1 MTENRFRKITG
12 ALFSFSRRESRRV
25 LLLLPLLV
33 VLCLLFVRVD
43 RPRFEQSFT
52 RYSDRVLDSM
62 QNVRT
67 SYNNGINK
75 YFSKND
81 APNEKGRTSLDRM
94 IADSSNDTEEAS
106 GVSVADGK
114 QYKLFR
120 FDPNTVSLKEL
131 VMLGFSPKQAQVILN
146 YRQAG
151 AVFRVKRDFARC
163 YTVSSQ
169 KYAELEPYIEIG
181 EPYRTPVHDKY
192 PQTDLPPSAKENGLN
207 KSNESQGEDNLTRSK
222 TLDDADQEKVNAERI
237 PQPILIELNE
247 ADSATL
253 VAIRGIG
260 PLTAGRVIRYRDA
273 LGGFASVE
281 QLQEIQ
287 GMTERNYLMIR
298 QQIFVDSSKIQ
309 KIDINFA
316 LPLQLRDHPYLPER
330 VLNRLLNFASP
341 KRMQGHPYLPPKVLN
356 KILKYRQLK
365 GGWSSTKELIEQH
378 ILPAELAVKL
388 DPYFSFGSN

>member
-43 RPRFEQSFT
+43 RPRFEQSYT

-62 QNVRT
+62 QSVRT
-67 SYNNGINK
+67 SHNNRTNK
-75 YFSKND
+75 YFSGNG
-81 APNEKGRTSLDRM
+81 APNEKGRTHLDRM
-94 IADSSNDTEEAS
+94 IADSSNDTEEDS
-106 GVSVADGK
+106 GVSFAVGK
-114 QYKLFR
+114 QHKLFR

-131 VMLGFSPKQAQVILN
+131 VMLGLSPKQAQVILN

-151 AVFRVKRDFARC
+151 AVFRVKSDFARC

-181 EPYRTPVHDKY
+181 EPYRKPVHDKY
-192 PQTDLPPSAKENGLN
+192 PQTDLPPSAKVNGLN

-222 TLDDADQEKVNAERI
+222 TLDDADLGKTNTERT
-237 PQPILIELNE
+237 PQPVLIELNG

-316 LPLQLRDHPYLPER
+316 
-330 VLNRLLNFASP
+330 SP

>member
-12 ALFSFSRRESRRV
+12 VLFSFSRRESRRV

-43 RPRFEQSFT
+43 RPRFEQSYT

-62 QNVRT
+62 QSVRT
-67 SYNNGINK
+67 SYNNGTNK

-81 APNEKGRTSLDRM
+81 APNEKGRTYLDRM
-94 IADSSNDTEEAS
+94 IADSSNDTEESS

-131 VMLGFSPKQAQVILN
+131 VMLGLSPKQAQVILN

-151 AVFRVKRDFARC
+151 AVFRVKSDFARC

-181 EPYRTPVHDKY
+181 EPYRKPVHDKY
-192 PQTDLPPSAKENGLN
+192 PQTDLPPSVKVNGLN

-222 TLDDADQEKVNAERI
+222 TLDDADLGKTNTERT
-237 PQPILIELNE
+237 PQPVLIELNG

-316 LPLQLRDHPYLPER
+316 
-330 VLNRLLNFASP
+330 SP

>member
-1 MTENRFRKITG
+1 MGVTENRFRKITG

-43 RPRFEQSFT
+43 RPRFEQSYT

-62 QNVRT
+62 QSVRT
-67 SYNNGINK
+67 SHNNRTNK
-75 YFSKND
+75 YFSGNG
-81 APNEKGRTSLDRM
+81 APNEKERTRLDRM
-94 IADSSNDTEEAS
+94 IAGSSNDTEESS
-106 GVSVADGK
+106 GVSVAVGK
-114 QYKLFR
+114 QHKLFR
-120 FDPNTVSLKEL
+120 FDPN
-131 VMLGFSPKQAQVILN
+131 
-146 YRQAG
+146 
-151 AVFRVKRDFARC
+151 
-163 YTVSSQ
+163 
-169 KYAELEPYIEIG
+169 IEIG
-181 EPYRTPVHDKY
+181 EPYRKPVHDKY
-192 PQTDLPPSAKENGLN
+192 PQTDLPPSVKVNGLN

-222 TLDDADQEKVNAERI
+222 TLDDADLGKTNTERT
-237 PQPILIELNE
+237 PQPVLIELNG

-316 LPLQLRDHPYLPER
+316 
-330 VLNRLLNFASP
+330 SP

>member
-12 ALFSFSRRESRRV
+12 VLFSFSRRESRRV

-43 RPRFEQSFT
+43 RPRFEQSYT

-62 QNVRT
+62 QSVRT
-67 SYNNGINK
+67 SHNNRTNK
-75 YFSKND
+75 YFSGNG
-81 APNEKGRTSLDRM
+81 APNEKGRTHLDRM
-94 IADSSNDTEEAS
+94 IADSSNDTEEDS
-106 GVSVADGK
+106 GVSVAVGK

-151 AVFRVKRDFARC
+151 AVFRVKSDFARC

-181 EPYRTPVHDKY
+181 EPYRKPVHDKY
-192 PQTDLPPSAKENGLN
+192 PQTDLPPSAKKVNGFD
-207 KSNESQGEDNLTRSK
+207 KSNESKGENNLTRSK
-222 TLDDADQEKVNAERI
+222 TLDDTDQEKVNAERT
-237 PQPILIELNE
+237 PQPVLIELNGV
-247 ADSATL
+247 DSATL

-260 PLTAGRVIRYRDA
+260 PLTAGRIIRYREA

-309 KIDINFA
+309 KIDI
-316 LPLQLRDHPYLPER
+316 
-330 VLNRLLNFASP
+330 NFASP

>member
-1 MTENRFRKITG
+1 MGVTENRFRKITG

-43 RPRFEQSFT
+43 RPRFEQSYT

-62 QNVRT
+62 QSVRT
-67 SYNNGINK
+67 SHNNRTNK
-75 YFSKND
+75 YFSGNG
-81 APNEKGRTSLDRM
+81 APNEKGRTHLDRM
-94 IADSSNDTEEAS
+94 IADSSNDTEEDS
-106 GVSVADGK
+106 GVSVAVGK

-181 EPYRTPVHDKY
+181 EPYRKPVHDKY
-192 PQTDLPPSAKENGLN
+192 PQTDLPPSVKVNGLN

-222 TLDDADQEKVNAERI
+222 TLDDADLGKTNTERT
-237 PQPILIELNE
+237 PQPVLIELNG

-260 PLTAGRVIRYRDA
+260 PLTAGRIIRYREA

-309 KIDINFA
+309 KIDI
-316 LPLQLRDHPYLPER
+316 
-330 VLNRLLNFASP
+330 NFASP

>member
-1 MTENRFRKITG
+1 MGVTENRFRKITG

-43 RPRFEQSFT
+43 RPRFEQSYT

-62 QNVRT
+62 QSVRT
-67 SYNNGINK
+67 SHNNGTNK
-75 YFSKND
+75 YFSGNG
-81 APNEKGRTSLDRM
+81 APNEKGRTHLDRM
-94 IADSSNDTEEAS
+94 IADSSNDTEESS

-151 AVFRVKRDFARC
+151 AVFRVKSDFARC

-181 EPYRTPVHDKY
+181 DSYRKPVHDKY
-192 PQTDLPPSAKENGLN
+192 PQTDLPPSVKVNGLN

-222 TLDDADQEKVNAERI
+222 TLDDADLGKTNTERT
-237 PQPILIELNE
+237 PQPVLIELNG

-316 LPLQLRDHPYLPER
+316 
-330 VLNRLLNFASP
+330 SP

>member
-43 RPRFEQSFT
+43 RPRFEQSYT

-62 QNVRT
+62 QSVRT
-67 SYNNGINK
+67 SYNNGTNK

-81 APNEKGRTSLDRM
+81 APNEKGRTYLDRM
-94 IADSSNDTEEAS
+94 IADSSNDTEESS

-151 AVFRVKRDFARC
+151 AVFRVKSDFARC

-181 EPYRTPVHDKY
+181 DSYRKPVHDKY
-192 PQTDLPPSAKENGLN
+192 PQTDLPPSVKVNGLN

-222 TLDDADQEKVNAERI
+222 TLDDADLGKTNTERT
-237 PQPILIELNE
+237 PQPVLIELNG

-330 VLNRLLNFASP
+330 VLNRLL
-341 KRMQGHPYLPPKVLN
+341 
-356 KILKYRQLK
+356 KYRQLK
-365 GGWSSTKELIEQH
+365 GGWRSIRDLTEQH
-378 ILPAELAVKL
+378 IISEQQAEKL
-388 DPYFSFGSN
+388 SPYLCFRVQ

>member
-1 MTENRFRKITG
+1 MGVTENRFRKITG

-43 RPRFEQSFT
+43 RPRFEQSYT

-62 QNVRT
+62 QSVRT
-67 SYNNGINK
+67 SHNNRTNK
-75 YFSKND
+75 YFSGNG
-81 APNEKGRTSLDRM
+81 APNEKGRTHLDRM
-94 IADSSNDTEEAS
+94 IADSSNDTEEDS

-131 VMLGFSPKQAQVILN
+131 VMLGLSPKQAQVILN

-151 AVFRVKRDFARC
+151 AVFRVKSDFARC

-181 EPYRTPVHDKY
+181 EPYRKPVHDKY
-192 PQTDLPPSAKENGLN
+192 PQTDLPPSAKVNGFD
-207 KSNESQGEDNLTRSK
+207 KSNESKGENNLTRSK
-222 TLDDADQEKVNAERI
+222 TLDDTDQEKVNAERT
-237 PQPILIELNE
+237 PQPVLIELNGV
-247 ADSATL
+247 DSATL

-260 PLTAGRVIRYRDA
+260 PLTAGRIIRYREA

-309 KIDINFA
+309 KIDI
-316 LPLQLRDHPYLPER
+316 
-330 VLNRLLNFASP
+330 NFASP

>member
-1 MTENRFRKITG
+1 MTENRFRKIIG

-43 RPRFEQSFT
+43 RPRFEQSYT

-62 QNVRT
+62 QSVRT
-67 SYNNGINK
+67 SHNNRTNK
-75 YFSKND
+75 YFSGNG
-81 APNEKGRTSLDRM
+81 APNEKGRTHLDRM
-94 IADSSNDTEEAS
+94 IADSSNDTEEDS
-106 GVSVADGK
+106 GVSFAVGK
-114 QYKLFR
+114 QHKLFR

-131 VMLGFSPKQAQVILN
+131 VMLGLSPKQAQVILN

-151 AVFRVKRDFARC
+151 AVFRVKSDFARC

-181 EPYRTPVHDKY
+181 EPYRKPVHDKY
-192 PQTDLPPSAKENGLN
+192 PQTDLPPSAKVNGFD
-207 KSNESQGEDNLTRSK
+207 KSNESKGENNLTRSK
-222 TLDDADQEKVNAERI
+222 TLDDTDQEKVNAERT
-237 PQPILIELNE
+237 PQPVLIELNGV
-247 ADSATL
+247 DSATL

-260 PLTAGRVIRYRDA
+260 PLTAGRIIRYREA

-309 KIDINFA
+309 KIDI
-316 LPLQLRDHPYLPER
+316 
-330 VLNRLLNFASP
+330 NFASP

>member
-43 RPRFEQSFT
+43 RPRFEQSYT

-62 QNVRT
+62 QKVRT

-81 APNEKGRTSLDRM
+81 AQNEKGRTRLDRM
-94 IADSSNDTEEAS
+94 IADSSNDTEEVS

-151 AVFRVKRDFARC
+151 AVFRVKSDFARC

-181 EPYRTPVHDKY
+181 DSYRKPVHDKY
-192 PQTDLPPSAKENGLN
+192 PQTDLPPSTKVNGFD
-207 KSNESQGEDNLTRSK
+207 KSNESQDEGKLTRSK
-222 TLDDADQEKVNAERI
+222 TLDDDQEKVNEERT
-237 PQPILIELNE
+237 PQPVLIELNG

-260 PLTAGRVIRYRDA
+260 PLTAGRIIRYREA

-309 KIDINFA
+309 KIDI
-316 LPLQLRDHPYLPER
+316 
-330 VLNRLLNFASP
+330 NFASP

>member
-43 RPRFEQSFT
+43 RPRFEQSYT

-62 QNVRT
+62 QSVRT
-67 SYNNGINK
+67 SYNNGTNK

-81 APNEKGRTSLDRM
+81 APNEKGRTYLDRM
-94 IADSSNDTEEAS
+94 IADSSNDTEESS

-151 AVFRVKRDFARC
+151 AVFRVKSDFARC

-169 KYAELEPYIEIG
+169 KYAKLEPYIEIG
-181 EPYRTPVHDKY
+181 DSYRKPVHDKY
-192 PQTDLPPSAKENGLN
+192 PQTDLPPSAKVNGFD
-207 KSNESQGEDNLTRSK
+207 KSNESQDEGKLTRSK
-222 TLDDADQEKVNAERI
+222 TLDDDQEKVNAERT
-237 PQPILIELNE
+237 PQPVLIELNG

-260 PLTAGRVIRYRDA
+260 PLTAGRIIRYREA

-309 KIDINFA
+309 KIDI
-316 LPLQLRDHPYLPER
+316 
-330 VLNRLLNFASP
+330 NFASP

>member
-1 MTENRFRKITG
+1 MTENRFRKIIG

-43 RPRFEQSFT
+43 RPRFEQSYT

-67 SYNNGINK
+67 SYNNGTNK

-81 APNEKGRTSLDRM
+81 AQNEKGTRLNRK
-94 IADSSNDTEEAS
+94 IADSSNDTEEDS
-106 GVSVADGK
+106 GVSVAVGK
-114 QYKLFR
+114 QHKLFR

-131 VMLGFSPKQAQVILN
+131 VVLGFSPKQAQVILN

-181 EPYRTPVHDKY
+181 ELYRKPVHDKY
-192 PQTDLPPSAKENGLN
+192 PQTDLPPSAKVNGLN
-207 KSNESQGEDNLTRSK
+207 KSNESQGEDNLIRSK
-222 TLDDADQEKVNAERI
+222 TLDDTDQEKVNAERT
-237 PQPILIELNE
+237 PQPVLIELNG
-247 ADSATL
+247 ADSVTL

-260 PLTAGRVIRYRDA
+260 PLTAGRIIRYREA

-309 KIDINFA
+309 KIDI
-316 LPLQLRDHPYLPER
+316 
-330 VLNRLLNFASP
+330 NFASP